1 MANKYSNYY
10 DSTSAASILGGVAS
24 GAGIGASI
32 GSVIPG
38 LGNVVGGIIGG
49 LVGGFIGIFT
59 GDAKAKQQLRQ
70 WSDEAKLGRMEA
82 TVNRNDAIIAS
93 QRMINNTRNSFDATY
108 GTGMYDEYDELFQTI
123 FNLPAGTQTVS
134 DLLESLSTDNVSGKV
149 TSSVFGKLS
158 SDSLTESLSLQDIN
172 AGYLEYMKQQIH
184 TADTVLGMQF
194 AYNTERENMMI
205 DSYLSSVEEYNLQLA
220 QQFDTAF
227 LQRRMERI
235 NEEMTMG
242 EASTAQAGSGMRQTG
257 TGTNLT
263 TIQQFQNDLAD
274 VAYSSMLSYAL
285 RGYQLQGERTNADL
299 LAEVYSIRQQN
310 AMTTQEAL
318 NSSIDSYNQAREDQ
332 LAAADTIKDLEE
344 EIEEY
349 NDRLDEIHDELG
361 GSHYEELDPEDVM
374 YE

>member
-1 MANKYSNYY
+1 MPNKYESYYGWTVGKSIASNTL
-10 DSTSAASILGGVAS
+10 SWASV
-24 GAGIGASI
+24 GASV
-32 GSVIPG
+32 GSVFPG
-38 LGNVVGGIIGG
+38 LGTAIGAAVGAGLGLIFGG
-49 LVGGFIGIFT
+49 LF
-59 GDAKAKQQLRQ
+59 GDADAKQQLREI
-70 WSDEAKLGRMEA
+70 SDSLKNDRMEA
-82 TVNRNDAIIAS
+82 TSNRNDTIIAAR
-93 QRMINNTRNSFDATY
+93 RMINNTRNSFDATY

-134 DLLESLSTDNVSGKV
+134 DLLESLSTDTISGKI

-158 SDSLTESLSLQDIN
+158 TDSLTESLSLQDIN

-205 DSYLSSVEEYNLQLA
+205 DSYLNSVEEYNLQLA

-227 LQRRMERI
+227 LQRRMERV
-235 NEEMTMG
+235 NEEMAMG
-242 EASTAQAGSGMRQTG
+242 EASTAQASSGMRQTG

-263 TIQQFQNDLAD
+263 TIQQYQNDLAD

-299 LAEVYSIRQQN
+299 LAEVYSIRKQN

-332 LAAADTIKDLEE
+332 LAAADTIEDLEGAINE
-344 EIEEY
+344 M
-349 NDRLDEIHDELG
+349 NDELDDVHKQLG
-361 GSHYEELDPEDVM
+361 GSHYEELDPEDV
-374 YE
+374 E